1 MIVLIVNMTVKPGT
15 EQECIRLCRQMT
27 EESLKEPGCTQY
39 AVSQSTENPRHF
51 VIFEE
56 YVDELALRLHRDSPH
71 FDRFITGGVDALVE
85 SRTRELFLPVS

>member
-15 EQECIRLCRQMT
+15 EEECIRLCRQMT

-51 VIFEE
+51 VI
-56 YVDELALRLHRDSPH
+56 L
-71 FDRFITGGVDALVE
+71 
-85 SRTRELFLPVS
+85 